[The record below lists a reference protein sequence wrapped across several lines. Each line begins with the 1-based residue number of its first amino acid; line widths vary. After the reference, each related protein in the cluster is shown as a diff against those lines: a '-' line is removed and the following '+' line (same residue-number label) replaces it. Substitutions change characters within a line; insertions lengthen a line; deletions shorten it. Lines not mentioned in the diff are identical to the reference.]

1 MTRLENLLKKVHA
14 CTICAAELPEGPRPI
29 VSCASSARTLI
40 IGQAPGRRVHASGIP
55 WDDPSGKRLRE
66 WMGVDEKTFYD
77 EARFAI
83 MPMGFCYPGTGTSGD
98 LPPRKE
104 CAPEWHQQILKN
116 LPDIEFTILLS
127 QYAISHYLP
136 AQKGKTV
143 TETVRT
149 WKDHIPEFLPL
160 PHPSPRNNRWL
171 KNNPW
176 FEKQVVPYLKK
187 RIASQ
192 LR

>member
-1 MTRLENLLKKVHA
+1 MTHLEVLLSKIRA
-14 CTICAAELPEGPRPI
+14 CTICATELPEGARPI
-29 VSCASSARTLI
+29 VRGASSARTLI

-55 WDDPSGKRLRE
+55 WNDPSGNRLRE
-66 WMGVDEKTFYD
+66 WMGIDEETFYD
-77 EARFAI
+77 ESRFAI

-116 LPDIEFTILLS
+116 LPKIEFTILLS
-127 QYAISHYLP
+127 QYAINHYLP
-136 AQKGKTV
+136 PQKGKTV
-143 TETVRT
+143 TETVRA
-149 WKDHIPEFLPL
+149 WKDHLPHFLPL

-176 FEKQVVPYLKK
+176 FEKQVIPYLKK